1 MAQNKIILAY
11 MKPHTFILFGRAGS
25 GKGTQAQNII
35 NYLKKKDPDNN
46 VIYIET
52 GSKLREFADEVGQ
65 SAELTKKVM
74 ATGGLLPSFIPI
86 WIWTNIFV
94 RHMAGHEHL
103 VLDGLSRRLYE
114 APVLDDALKFYN
126 RENPIVISIEVSRE
140 WSRARLEA
148 RGRSDDNA
156 RDIEERLNWYDT
168 NVLPTIEYFKTNPH
182 YHFVSVNGEQSIE
195 EVSKE
200 LLEKAGI

>member
-1 MAQNKIILAY
+1 
-11 MKPHTFILFGRAGS
+11 MKPQTYLLFGRAGA
-25 GKGTQAQNII
+25 GKGTQANLII
-35 NYLKKKDPDNN
+35 EHLKKVDSENK

-52 GSKLREFADEVGQ
+52 GEKLREFADEVGI
-65 SAELTKKVM
+65 SAEQTKEIM

-114 APVLDDALKFYN
+114 APVLDDALKFYK
-126 RENPIVISIEVSRE
+126 REKPFVVSIEVSRE
-140 WSRARLEA
+140 WSRARLES
-148 RGRSDDNA
+148 RGRSDDNK
-156 RDIEERLNWYDT
+156 RDIEERLNWYDS
-168 NVLPTIEYFKTNPH
+168 NVLPTIEYFKNNP
-182 YHFVSVNGEQSIE
+182 YYNFVSVNGEQTIE

-200 LLEKAGI
+200 LLTKIGM

>member
-1 MAQNKIILAY
+1 
-11 MKPHTFILFGRAGS
+11 MKPQTFLLFGRAGA
-25 GKGTQAQNII
+25 GKGTQANLII
-35 NYLKKKDPDNN
+35 EHLKKVDSENK

-52 GSKLREFADEVGQ
+52 GEKLREFADEVGI
-65 SAELTKKVM
+65 SAEQTKEIM

-114 APVLDDALKFYN
+114 APVLDDALKFYK
-126 RENPIVISIEVSRE
+126 REKPFVVSIEVSRE
-140 WSRARLEA
+140 WSKARLES
-148 RGRSDDNA
+148 RGRSDDNK
-156 RDIEERLNWYDT
+156 RDIEERLNWYDS
-168 NVLPTIEYFKTNPH
+168 NVLPTIEFFKNNP
-182 YHFVSVNGEQSIE
+182 YYNFVSVNGEQTIE

-200 LLEKAGI
+200 LLTKLGM